1 MPCPSNDLSYHSRFR
16 TGKDK
21 NRGVF
26 DDNGS
31 DL

>member
-1 MPCPSNDLSYHSRFR
+1 MPCPSNDLSYHSRFG
-16 TGKDK
+16 TDKDK
-21 NRGVF
+21 NRGAF